1 MPKAV
6 AISLFHTSH
15 FVSFSPVH
23 ANMFL
28 FANGYILCV
37 FVYYLL
43 PETITHAFSIFETLL
58 FHPSTLKRSV
68 IFQKTLDECPPPRET
83 ESFASERPSL
93 TMRFSGKQ
101 SLLFPVGPVTK
112 SVVHHRSPSMSSARA
127 GVLADACTHVH

>member
-43 PETITHAFSIFETLL
+43 PETIKHAFSIFETLL

-68 IFQKTLDECPPPRET
+68 IFQKTLDEGPPPGNRKFCFPET
-83 ESFASERPSL
+83 LFNNE
-93 TMRFSGKQ
+93 GNQ